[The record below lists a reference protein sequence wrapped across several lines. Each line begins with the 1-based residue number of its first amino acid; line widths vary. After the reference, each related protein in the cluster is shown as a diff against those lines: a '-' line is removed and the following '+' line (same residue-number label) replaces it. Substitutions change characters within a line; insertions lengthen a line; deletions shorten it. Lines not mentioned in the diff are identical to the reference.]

1 MEINLLSANPFRQA
15 KRHCQN
21 YLQKLHTAGVKFP
34 HKTYDIGAIA
44 LNSCWWALIADHNSN

>member
-1 MEINLLSANPFRQA
+1 MIIPHTLLRQA

-21 YLQKLHTAGVKFP
+21 YLQKLHTAGVAFP